1 MRRSGRCWSRSPRPA
16 SHDLLGLDRGPSGT
30 PSGKERLI
38 APGAREG
45 DLVSR
50 THAVAVIAGDG
61 IGPEVVREG
70 LRVLERV
77 ASVEGFA
84 VRLTRYPFGA
94 DHYLETQETLPDP
107 AFDEIRGHD
116 AILLGAIGDP
126 RVQVGY
132 LEFGIIA

>member
-16 SHDLLGLDRGPSGT
+16 SHDLLGLGT

-38 APGAREG
+38 APRARG
-45 DLVSR
+45 GGLVSR

-77 ASVEGFA
+77 ASVEGFG

-94 DHYLETQETLPDP
+94 DHYLKTQEALPDP

-132 LEFGIIA
+132 